1 MKVLVIF
8 GSPHKSGNTKRLLNG
23 FLSSLG
29 RNAEVEMF
37 YAFDLSPA
45 PCDDCGYC
53 KGVDACRKK
62 DLDGFFRTFG
72 EADVIVFATP
82 VYNLG
87 LPAPAKA
94 LFDRLQRYYNARHER
109 NVVYSFKKERKGV
122 LLVTGGYDSRTGFD
136 VIKKQ
141 CSYACNL
148 LNIKPFADIF
158 IPGTDE
164 HPVGNLDLCK
174 AQYLAK
180 ELSKEYTENDN

>member
-1 MKVLVIF
+1 MKVFVIF
-8 GSPHKSGNTKRLLNG
+8 GSPRKSANTKRLLNG
-23 FLSSLG
+23 FLSGLDRS
-29 RNAEVEMF
+29 AEIETE
-37 YAFDLSPA
+37 YIFDLSPL

-53 KGVDACRKK
+53 KGVDDCRKK
-62 DLDGFFRTFG
+62 DLDSFFKKLG
-72 EADVIVFATP
+72 EADVVVFATP

-87 LPAPAKA
+87 LPAPVKA

-109 NVVYSFKKERKGV
+109 GVIYSFRKERKGV

-141 CSYACNL
+141 CQYACNL

-174 AQYLAK
+174 AQYLAG
-180 ELSKEYTENDN
+180 EISKEYRNNDN